1 METKGFE
8 KLKEIYIN
16 SGEDLRFFERELK
29 RIKEESIRTGVNPNI
44 PHLNSMLKLLEVY

>member
-16 SGEDLRFFERELK
+16 SGENLKSFERELK
-29 RIKEESIRTGVNPNI
+29 GIKEESIRTGVDPKI
-44 PHLNSMLKLLEVY
+44 PHLNSMLKLLEIY